1 MYVKKFPRCA
11 RQFVKNFLRKLIFR
25 GRCVRKSRISKEE
38 TVQRLQGCKTF
49 QGAMREKI
57 ANYKGG
63 NSVCR
68 GPKLFRC
75 VRKLLL
81 VILKCLKE
89 GNSVCRGTKVLRS
102 HFDSK
107 QIGKALPFCFALISI
122 ACRQGKAHP
131 VHKKHKFRHNALLLK
146 PSPIRISFGIR
157 ELNYLGFFKGF
168 SRVFQGFF
176 KGFSRVFQGFFKGFS
191 RVFAGFSFSCF
202 NCFNGS

>member
-107 QIGKALPFCFALISI
+107 QIGKALPFCFALCCFSKKRESLLFSNECFSSKRFTNFKSDE
-122 ACRQGKAHP
+122 AKRQSFA
-131 VHKKHKFRHNALLLK
+131 FLLL
-146 PSPIRISFGIR
+146 
-157 ELNYLGFFKGF
+157 
-168 SRVFQGFF
+168 RVKMITSKETHFARG
-176 KGFSRVFQGFFKGFS
+176 RHWVF
-191 RVFAGFSFSCF
+191 VF
-202 NCFNGS
+202 